1 MQTNIR
7 LQLLWLGQ
15 SLEKRMRTFSHFLT
29 SFFPDYIVI
38 VWLFA
43 MAVLLN
49 IHALAS
55 DFIVLDDTWN
65 TFMNGS
71 EVWVQQGR
79 FTNYLI
85 QDFIFT
91 SPVTPFA
98 TELMG
103 LFFLSLS
110 YYVMVKTLKWSFNLA
125 TFASFPVFIAFPSF
139 YFINEFDANIIPTA
153 LGFLFTAI
161 SVCCIG
167 VMQENQRPS
176 KMIGLLAIVLFA
188 LAIGIYQTFVTVF
201 IALAIC
207 LMITQPA
214 LNIRPYV
221 WSFVFGL
228 LVYFVLDKT
237 FRFFYSSIGSY
248 TDALWSYKLFL
259 VDPWAYILKLGQIVY
274 SSWFNTDAF
283 YGRSLQALSYFI
295 VLFIIHQFFIRKS
308 VKNVILFLILLQTP
322 FLVFYLSIHVFL
334 IRTYI
339 ALPLVAWFT
348 VVFILLNAKKH
359 SLAYIMY
366 GLLSMLLVQ
375 ILYVNARYEQINIG
389 VDQFNKRTVEQIYN
403 RMLEL
408 NPSYDKETLHQ
419 IHSLGSISYPVP
431 IPAGNVERMSS
442 SDMLGTS
449 IFNYNHLDPAAIF
462 NNFMH
467 INSVFNTQYLSI
479 KNDDT
484 RLTIYHT
491 MPVWPAKDSVKFID
505 GVYYIKLSAN
515 QDDILPG
522 LSPTPVT
529 IENLAPLKQNAQ
541 LVIDV
546 CTKEKYHYAIR
557 GWAGYQKKANESRA
571 FDVLVKQDKAWYELN
586 TRREPR
592 PDVTAHLNGV
602 YQDTQNYDDSGFAT
616 KLPIDALGGKP
627 FEVYLRITEGDNEAF
642 VATDCRFD

>member
-1 MQTNIR
+1 MLKLRGLEQFV
-7 LQLLWLGQ
+7 
-15 SLEKRMRTFSHFLT
+15 EKRIQNVSHFFL
-29 SFFPDYIVI
+29 SSFPDYNAII
-38 VWLFA
+38 WLFGIA
-43 MAVLLN
+43 ILLN
-49 IHALAS
+49 IHVLAS
-55 DFIVLDDTWN
+55 DFIILDDTWHS
-65 TFMNGS
+65 FMNIS
-71 EVWVQQGR
+71 KAWVQQGR
-79 FTNYLI
+79 FTNYFI

-110 YYVMVKTLKWSFNLA
+110 YYVMVKTLKWPFNLA

-153 LGFLFTAI
+153 LGFLFTAM

-167 VMQENQRPS
+167 LMQENQRPS

-188 LAIGIYQTFVTVF
+188 LAIGTYQTFVTVF
-201 IALAIC
+201 IVLAIC

-248 TDALWSYKLFL
+248 SDALWSYKLFL
-259 VDPWAYILKLGQIVY
+259 VDPWAYILKVGQIVY
-274 SSWFNTDAF
+274 SSWFSTDAF

-295 VLFIIHQFFIRKS
+295 VLFIINQFFIRKS

-322 FLVFYLSIHVFL
+322 FLVFYLANHFL

-348 VVFILLNAKKH
+348 VAFILINTKKH

-403 RMLEL
+403 RMIEL

-419 IHSLGSISYPVP
+419 IHSLGYITYPAP
-431 IPAGNVERMSS
+431 MPAGNVERMSS
-442 SDMLGTS
+442 LDMLGIS
-449 IFNYNHLDPAAIF
+449 IFNYNYMAPAAIF
-462 NNFMH
+462 NNFMR
-467 INSVFNTQYLSI
+467 INGVFNTQYLSI
-479 KNDDT
+479 KNDDA

-505 GVYYIKLSAN
+505 GVYYIKFSAN
-515 QDDILPG
+515 QDDTLPV
-522 LSPTPVT
+522 LPPTPVT
-529 IENLAPLKQNAQ
+529 IENLAPLKQNVQ
-541 LVIDV
+541 ISLDY
-546 CTKEKYHYAIR
+546 CTKEKEHYVIR
-557 GWAGYQKKANESRA
+557 GWAGYQKIANESRA

-602 YQDTQNYDDSGFAT
+602 YQDTQNYDDSGFGA
-616 KLPIDALGGKP
+616 KLPIDALGGEP
-627 FEVYLRITEGDNEAF
+627 LEVYLRLTEGDNKF
-642 VATDCRFD
+642 LLATDCRVD